1 MQLDINQ
8 LLVRNP
14 QIIKD
19 NTLIVYPPVD
29 RTLAKELK
37 SGNCALQSN
46 DSRNHD
52 FYQQQGLTS
61 YFGLPE
67 DFNTTNKPG
76 NILLYWPKSKPFAL
90 STLHWLASQIDAP
103 TDIWVLAANDAGG
116 KSLNKPLST
125 VADQVS
131 KVDMARKCSLWFG
144 KLLPTDKYQ
153 WQQDML
159 SFTYEDLNL
168 ATYPGVFNSGKLD
181 VGTRLL
187 LENLTLPKSGK
198 LLDLGCGSGVIG
210 LTCKAR
216 QPDLDVSLCDIDA
229 MALASSQY
237 NSEQLNL
244 AVTIFPSDGLAA
256 AEKYQLIISNPPFH
270 QGKNTDYQF
279 AETLF
284 SEAAK
289 HLLPGGEL
297 WIVANRHLA
306 YEQWAGQHCRQ
317 TEVIVQ
323 AQGFKVL
330 RCTY

>member
-19 NTLIVYPPVD
+19 NTLVVYPPVD

-37 SGNCALQSN
+37 SGSCTLQSN
-46 DSRNHD
+46 DSRNYD

-67 DFNTTNKPG
+67 DFNTTNKPD

-90 STLHWLASQIDAP
+90 STLHWLANQIDAP

-144 KLLPTDKYQ
+144 KLLPTDNYQ

-216 QPDLDVSLCDIDA
+216 QPELDVSLCDIDA

-244 AVTIFPSDGLAA
+244 DVTIFPSDGLAA

-270 QGKNTDYQF
+270 QGKDTDYQF

-289 HLLPGGEL
+289 HLLPAGEL